1 MLPAIEGTALV
12 DAVVITSLVADVVA
26 TTRLVEV
33 VEALGELEVPAV
45 ATSGEEEDSS
55 DRPRE
60 GTTAATAEGL
70 EVE

>member
-1 MLPAIEGTALV
+1 MA
-12 DAVVITSLVADVVA
+12 TSGEEEYSSDRP
-26 TTRLVEV
+26 TRLVVV

-55 DRPRE
+55 ARPRE
-60 GTTAATAEGL
+60 GTTAATTGEEASAAEGL